1 MKKILPII
9 CLTFVLMLA
18 FSCGNNKST
27 KAEVTAADTV
37 EVVEVVDTV
46 AVDAFNKDTVVIA
59 E

>member
-1 MKKILPII
+1 MKKFLPII

-27 KAEVTAADTV
+27 KAEEVPADTV
-37 EVVEVVDTV
+37 EVVAVDTV

>member
-9 CLTFVLMLA
+9 CLTFILMLT

-27 KAEVTAADTV
+27 KAEVAPVDTV
-37 EVVEVVDTV
+37 EVVEVDTV
-46 AVDAFNKDTVVIA
+46 AIDTFNKDTVVIA